1 MLARYFL
8 KYAKYSSL
16 ALVALAGS
24 ATAEGYP
31 ERVVRMVVPFAAGGG
46 TDVLGRAFAKELTE
60 AFGQNVIVE
69 NIGGAA
75 GFIGTQDVV
84 RSDADGYTLLFAPT
98 APYTMAEHATPPATY
113 DPAEDLIPVARIAA
127 QPILF
132 SVRSDSGFDTLA
144 DFLAVAKDDPGYLSF
159 SSSGAGGEMHL
170 TGEKLKQA
178 SGVDLLHVGY
188 RGGGPAILALVSG
201 EVDMM
206 PVVTGSIMAYILDG
220 SVKALATTAPERL
233 EKLPDVPTMTEL
245 GYPEVDHIPSWG
257 VFVPAGTP
265 DEVVAVLQEVSEKTA
280 TSVAFVEYL
289 DTLSISPAYLPGA
302 DFLEVLKVQADGF
315 GELMSTLDL
324 GQ

>member
-1 MLARYFL
+1 MARYFL

-206 PVVTGSIMAYILDG
+206 PVVTGSIMAYIQDG

>member
-1 MLARYFL
+1 MARYFL

>member
-1 MLARYFL
+1 MARYFL

-206 PVVTGSIMAYILDG
+206 PVVTGSIMAYIQDG

-257 VFVPAGTP
+257 YSSRLARPTRWSQFFKRSVKRPPHRSHSWNTWTLCRS
-265 DEVVAVLQEVSEKTA
+265 VLPICPEQ
-280 TSVAFVEYL
+280 TSWRC
-289 DTLSISPAYLPGA
+289 
-302 DFLEVLKVQADGF
+302 
-315 GELMSTLDL
+315 
-324 GQ
+324 

>member
-206 PVVTGSIMAYILDG
+206 PVVTGSIMAYIQDG

>member
-144 DFLAVAKDDPGYLSF
+144 DFLAAAKDDPGYLSF

-206 PVVTGSIMAYILDG
+206 PVVTGSIMAYIQDG

>member
-1 MLARYFL
+1 MARYFL

-24 ATAEGYP
+24 AAAEGYP

-206 PVVTGSIMAYILDG
+206 PVVTGSIMAYIQDG